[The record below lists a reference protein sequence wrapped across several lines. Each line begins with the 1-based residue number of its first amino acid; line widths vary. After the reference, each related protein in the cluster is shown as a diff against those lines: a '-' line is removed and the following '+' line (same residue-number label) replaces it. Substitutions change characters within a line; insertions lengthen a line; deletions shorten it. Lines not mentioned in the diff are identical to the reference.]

1 MRERAR
7 ALLVM
12 IPNESSDSRAG
23 LHGGR
28 HEDTIH
34 RRLRLLRPLGR
45 APRCSTNSTRCAT
58 RRPDTPLAA
67 PAPQQV
73 DSLLSRLRI
82 LQEKIRNTE
91 HLVSLDLG
99 QKRNSLVAVGLVI
112 DVGLIGLA
120 AGRPP
125 CE

>member
-1 MRERAR
+1 
-7 ALLVM
+7 
-12 IPNESSDSRAG
+12 
-23 LHGGR
+23 
-28 HEDTIH
+28 
-34 RRLRLLRPLGR
+34 
-45 APRCSTNSTRCAT
+45 
-58 RRPDTPLAA
+58 
-67 PAPQQV
+67 V